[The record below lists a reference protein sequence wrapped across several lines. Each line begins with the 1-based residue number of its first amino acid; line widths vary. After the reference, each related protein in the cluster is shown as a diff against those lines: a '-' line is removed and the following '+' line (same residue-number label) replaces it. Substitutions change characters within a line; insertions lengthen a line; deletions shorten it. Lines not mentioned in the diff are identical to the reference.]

1 MPLRN
6 SQYDTLMRRY
16 EEIRETHRH
25 ELLSREAEIAEK
37 IPGITFTTDLIV
49 GFPTETAE
57 QFEETLKLADTCRP
71 GNPFGQGQ
79 PASQAPRNLIRQ
91 EILL

>member
-6 SQYDTLMRRY
+6 SQYDILMRRY

-37 IPGITFTTDLIV
+37 IIRSLFPAARSTRPAAKTARASAAATT
-49 GFPTETAE
+49 AR
-57 QFEETLKLADTCRP
+57 A
-71 GNPFGQGQ
+71 
-79 PASQAPRNLIRQ
+79 A
-91 EILL
+91 

>member
-37 IPGITFTTDLIV
+37 SEALARLFLESEEFLEFWDSSLSAHCLETFWYLH
-49 GFPTETAE
+49 FRY
-57 QFEETLKLADTCRP
+57 FH
-71 GNPFGQGQ
+71 
-79 PASQAPRNLIRQ
+79 RNLQ
-91 EILL
+91 MNTEWSFPIL